1 MFVTGW
7 DAETYASKLA
17 ANEVL
22 MGYSNHEGSFYPR
35 AVINKCIATLE
46 QYDLKYDLAAQNKLS
61 TPCEEYRLQTCVY
74 MQSHATWAR
83 HFSSGCT
90 PPPTK
95 VRRYPQ
101 NCSNGVFSFWQ
112 RRATQCV
119 RVCVAAGGASS
130 RRTMHQYQHHTDVP
144 HGMVRGQHRCAAVAR
159 ILCDGL
165 FDDLFD
171 ARALS
176 GQRYVDTTL
185 TKADVDRITSG
196 TGSSHA
202 FFNKYIAAH
211 QADEK
216 CNHKGQWCVGTLH
229 RGYCST
235 LFCSTAR
242 MRIGWAGGVSE
253 RKHGRCNAGSRTTG
267 RPTWS

>member
-95 VRRYPQ
+95 VRRYPKTKVLELLQ
-101 NCSNGVFSFWQ
+101 WRVFVLAAPCYTVCSRVCGCRWCQQPAHHAPISTSH
-112 RRATQCV
+112 RRA
-119 RVCVAAGGASS
+119 SW
-130 RRTMHQYQHHTDVP
+130 D
-144 HGMVRGQHRCAAVAR
+144 
-159 ILCDGL
+159 
-165 FDDLFD
+165 
-171 ARALS
+171 
-176 GQRYVDTTL
+176 
-185 TKADVDRITSG
+185 
-196 TGSSHA
+196 
-202 FFNKYIAAH
+202 
-211 QADEK
+211 
-216 CNHKGQWCVGTLH
+216 
-229 RGYCST
+229 
-235 LFCSTAR
+235 
-242 MRIGWAGGVSE
+242 
-253 RKHGRCNAGSRTTG
+253 GSRAASVRCG
-267 RPTWS
+267 GPNPL